1 MSGMV
6 EFRITSDLQEIRKQ
20 AITTNYPEV
29 KAWVDGVAEQ
39 YRSIVVTEDGV
50 QAAKQDRANLR
61 KLQANID
68 QVRKECRAAALAVS
82 AETEANCKELVATL
96 ETAVQNLDTQ
106 AKAFETR
113 RKEEKKNRLSAYFDQ
128 AVCDMAEW
136 LTFDDCFNPKW
147 LNATY
152 AESAAWSDIDAAID
166 RCRADLNA
174 IRALHSEFETTL
186 LDEYTRTRNISAV
199 LVKNETLCRMKA
211 VEEERKRK
219 ETEAAAKY
227 AAAQRQKMTPLKPEC
242 IGESDEYEV
251 IDIVG
256 TVEPQQEQ
264 PANDLVDEDG
274 CEMPTVQ
281 EAPSVADVIRAV
293 EQEAFA
299 YAAVEDEP
307 TYTLYFDPH
316 CTDEQFMEL
325 LKYMDGA
332 GIRRTLRVDGTAAQL
347 NGLRTYMKNNGIRF
361 ERVPE

>member
-20 AITTNYPEV
+20 AITTNYADV

-106 AKAFETR
+106 AKAFETK

-186 LDEYTRTRNISAV
+186 LDEYTRTRDISAV

-211 VEEERKRK
+211 VEDERKRK

-227 AAAQRQKMTPLKPEC
+227 EEQKAACAAVRMASAGDAVIE
-242 IGESDEYEV
+242 EHSEV
-251 IDIVG
+251 G
-256 TVEPQQEQ
+256 Q
-264 PANDLVDEDG
+264 
-274 CEMPTVQ
+274 
-281 EAPSVADVIRAV
+281 VI
-293 EQEAFA
+293 
-299 YAAVEDEP
+299 AAVEREAFERAVSEPEP
-307 TYTLYFDPH
+307 TYTVDF
-316 CTDEQFMEL
+316 
-325 LKYMDGA
+325 
-332 GIRRTLRVDGTAAQL
+332 RVFGTAAQL
-347 NGLRTYMKNNGIRF
+347 DELRVYMRTKGIRYG
-361 ERVPE
+361 RVPE

>member
-96 ETAVQNLDTQ
+96 ETAVQSLDTQ
-106 AKAFETR
+106 AKAFEAR
-113 RKEEKKNRLSAYFDQ
+113 RKEEKEARLKTYFERENELHNTDTY
-128 AVCDMAEW
+128 
-136 LTFDDCFNPKW
+136 LTWEGVLDPKW
-147 LNATY
+147 LNAT
-152 AESAAWSDIDAAID
+152 ASEDAAKKAIDAIINNTVNGIAAIVS
-166 RCRADLNA
+166 LQ
-174 IRALHSEFETTL
+174 SPFEVEL
-186 LDEYTRTRNISAV
+186 LDYYRGTQDVTAV
-199 LVKNETLCRMKA
+199 LQKNVRLLEMKKAQEEREKAAREAAEAKRLAEEVAQNA
-211 VEEERKRK
+211 VEVEE
-219 ETEAAAKY
+219 
-227 AAAQRQKMTPLKPEC
+227 
-242 IGESDEYEV
+242 
-251 IDIVG
+251 
-256 TVEPQQEQ
+256 
-264 PANDLVDEDG
+264 PA
-274 CEMPTVQ
+274 PQ

>member
-20 AITTNYPEV
+20 AITTNYADV

-106 AKAFETR
+106 AKAFETQ

-219 ETEAAAKY
+219 EAEAAAKY
-227 AAAQRQKMTPLKPEC
+227 EEQKAACAAVRMASAGDAVIE
-242 IGESDEYEV
+242 EHSEV
-251 IDIVG
+251 G
-256 TVEPQQEQ
+256 Q
-264 PANDLVDEDG
+264 
-274 CEMPTVQ
+274 
-281 EAPSVADVIRAV
+281 VI
-293 EQEAFA
+293 
-299 YAAVEDEP
+299 AAVEREAFERAVSEPEP
-307 TYTLYFDPH
+307 TYTVDF
-316 CTDEQFMEL
+316 
-325 LKYMDGA
+325 
-332 GIRRTLRVDGTAAQL
+332 RVFGTAAQL
-347 NGLRTYMKNNGIRF
+347 DELRVYMRTKGIRF
-361 ERVPE
+361 GRVPE

>member
-20 AITTNYPEV
+20 AITTNYADV

-96 ETAVQNLDTQ
+96 ETAVQSLDTQ

-113 RKEEKKNRLSAYFDQ
+113 RKEEKSARLKTYFDR
-128 AVCDMAEW
+128 ENELHNTNTY
-136 LTFDDCFNPKW
+136 LTWEGVLDPKW
-147 LNATY
+147 LNATASEDA
-152 AESAAWSDIDAAID
+152 AEKAIDAIITDTVNGIAAIVS
-166 RCRADLNA
+166 LQ
-174 IRALHSEFETTL
+174 SPFEVEL
-186 LDEYTRTRNISAV
+186 LDHYRDTHDVTAV
-199 LVKNETLCRMKA
+199 LQKNARLPEMKKA
-211 VEEERKRK
+211 QEEREKAAR
-219 ETEAAAKY
+219 EAAEAKRLAED
-227 AAAQRQKMTPLKPEC
+227 AARNAVAEKEPAPQETPR
-242 IGESDEYEV
+242 
-251 IDIVG
+251 
-256 TVEPQQEQ
+256 
-264 PANDLVDEDG
+264 
-274 CEMPTVQ
+274 
-281 EAPSVADVIRAV
+281 VADVIRSV

-299 YAAVEDEP
+299 YAAVEEEP

-332 GIRRTLRVDGTAAQL
+332 GIRRTLRVEGVAAQL
-347 NGLRTYMKNNGIRF
+347 NGLKAYMKEHGIRF
-361 ERVPE
+361 GRVPE